1 MGTESI
7 TSDWIKCTEL
17 QGSPIYDFLLRESQ
31 VGRLYDAIQII
42 APEAGFDYKYI
53 NNWLYLKLVD
63 EQKYLVWCLSQ

>member
-17 QGSPIYDFLLRESQ
+17 YGSPIFDFLLKESQ
-31 VGRLYDAIQII
+31 VGRLHDAIQII

-63 EQKYLVWCLSQ
+63 EQKYLVWSLSQ